1 MIVIFDLDDT
11 LYNERIYVEGGI
23 RSVASFGAERFGWDR
38 EVSFNFMIDILDREG
53 RGSIFDKWLAIND
66 RYSKTLVRECVR
78 IYRHHSPQL
87 QLFPETVELLPALS
101 KYPLYLVTDGHKVVQ
116 QKKIQSLNLS
126 PLFRHIFIT
135 HRYGICHAKPSTYCF
150 NKIREREKSQWHQ
163 MVYIGD
169 NPAKDFVNLKPLGV
183 HTVRVLTGV
192 HRKTQA
198 QPDYEAHQIIEN
210 LGYFYP
216 LLKNLEQCPKM
227 PSK

>member
-1 MIVIFDLDDT
+1 MIIIFDLDDT
-11 LYNERIYVEGGI
+11 LYNERMYVEGGL
-23 RSVASFGAERFGWDR
+23 RSVASFGAEQFGWDR

-53 RGSIFDKWLAIND
+53 RGSIFDKWLAING
-66 RYSKTLVRECVR
+66 RYSKTLVGECVR

-87 QLFPETVELLPALS
+87 QLCPEAVELLPLLS
-101 KYPLYLVTDGHKVVQ
+101 KYPLYLVTDGHKIVQ
-116 QKKIQSLNLS
+116 KKKIQSLNLS
-126 PLFRHIFIT
+126 PFFRYMFIT
-135 HRYGICHAKPSTYCF
+135 HCYGIRHAKPSTYCF
-150 NKIREREKSQWHQ
+150 AKIREREKCQWHQ

-216 LLKNLEQCPKM
+216 LLKNLEQCHKM